1 MSAPQAQLHND
12 ASPTASIG
20 VHLSTRT
27 RGICLEGSMFLLTH
41 CIRGVST
48 HPHGNGS
55 QEQVAWAS

>member
-12 ASPTASIG
+12 ASPTASTG

-27 RGICLEGSMFLLTH
+27 RGMCLEGSMFLLTH
-41 CIRGVST
+41 CIGGMSR

-55 QEQVAWAS
+55 QEQVAWVS